1 MRLRL
6 LACLSLVTLCA
17 GCNYV
22 VLLGYLI
29 GGPPSIEPEYDSMTG
44 NSMTSKDVV
53 VAVAVYAPKE
63 VRYNFSHVDR
73 ELSKFITRKMLR
85 HDIVCLNP
93 DAVQQWLDEHPN
105 WDEPEEIG
113 RGVGATHVVYVDLT
127 RYTLFDGNNHE
138 LYWGKAE
145 CDVTVYE
152 LDEDGEG
159 EPTYSKELMTRFP
172 LAAPQSTSDISR
184 AGFQYR
190 FMTRITEEIG
200 RCFYEHFNGDDISDA
215 T

>member
-6 LACLSLVTLCA
+6 LACLSLVTTCA
-17 GCNYV
+17 GCNYI

-29 GGPPSIEPEYDSMTG
+29 GGPPSIDPEYDVMTGASMTE
-44 NSMTSKDVV
+44 KDVV
-53 VAVAVYAPKE
+53 VAVAIYAPKE

-73 ELSKFITRKMLR
+73 ELAKFLTAKMTQHNIACIR
-85 HDIVCLNP
+85 PDI
-93 DAVQQWLDEHPN
+93 VQQWLDEHPE

-113 RGVGATHVVYVDLT
+113 RGVDATHVVYVDLT

-145 CDVTVYE
+145 CNVTVYE
-152 LDEDGEG
+152 LDEDGDG
-159 EPTYSKELMTRFP
+159 EPTYSKELLTRYP
-172 LAAPQSTSDISR
+172 LASPRATSDISR
-184 AGFQYR
+184 AGFQ
-190 FMTRITEEIG
+190 FLFLTRIAEEIG
-200 RCFYEHFNGDDISDA
+200 RSFYEHYNGDDIPDA